1 MYQRTDLTGREV
13 IFTNIRHITQEN
25 LVDVIN
31 KALPVHEKNST
42 DIEYLYNYYKGKQP
56 ILFREKQFQQ
66 DINNRIVVNRA
77 NEIVNFKVGYLIGE
91 PVQYVNQGADEYS
104 GVVNRLNDFM
114 RYEDK
119 DAKDKSVITWN
130 TICGTAY
137 RMVLADEVVVK
148 GMKQDASPFE
158 VYTLDP
164 RSTFVVYHSGLDK
177 KRVLGVSV
185 LLDEDNQRFYDGYTE
200 THHFVIKND
209 KVTKWEPHYL
219 REVPIIEYPANEARL
234 GAFEIVLPLLDAINT
249 IESNRVDSVEQAIQ
263 AILVLKGTD
272 LSDEDFEMAK
282 RLGGL
287 KIPKEGDAFY
297 VKAVLDQNET
307 QSLINDA
314 YEEILTICGMPNRNG
329 GSSTS
334 DTGSAVIYRDGW
346 WAAETRAKNSEGF
359 YKSSE
364 REFLN
369 IALRIM
375 DRSVSNDI
383 RTSQIEIRFTRRN
396 YENITEKSNVLV
408 AMLNNNK
415 IHPKLAFEHC
425 GMFVDPEI
433 AYKISEKYEEETIAK
448 QERELQAFNEQ
459 EIMSEKKDINR
470 VTNNEI
476 DGR

>member
-13 IFTNIRHITQEN
+13 IYTNTRKITREN
-25 LVDVIN
+25 LVDVLS
-31 KALPVHEKNST
+31 KALPTHNKNAT
-42 DIEYLYNYYKGKQP
+42 DIDYLYNYYKGKQP
-56 ILFREKQFQQ
+56 ILFREKKFQK
-66 DINNRIVVNRA
+66 DINNKIVVNRA

-91 PVQYVNQGADEYS
+91 PVQYVNQGDNAYS
-104 GVVNRLNDFM
+104 KVINLVNDYM

-130 TICGTAY
+130 TISGTAY
-137 RMVLADEVVVK
+137 RMILPDKV
-148 GMKQDASPFE
+148 GIDAAPFE
-158 VYTLDP
+158 IYTLDP
-164 RSTFVVYHSGLDK
+164 RSTFVMYHSGLDK
-177 KRVLGVSV
+177 KRVLGATI
-185 LLDEDNQRFYDGYTE
+185 LKDEEGIKFYDGYTE
-200 THHFVIKND
+200 THHFVVKNSQ
-209 KVTKWEPHYL
+209 VMKWEPHYL

-282 RLGGL
+282 KLGGL

-364 REFLN
+364 RDFLN

-375 DRSVSNDI
+375 KSTVKGDYPDL
-383 RTSQIEIRFTRRN
+383 RTSHIEIRFTRRN

-408 AMLNNNK
+408 AMLNNDK

-433 AYKISEKYEEETIAK
+433 AYKMSQEYEEEVIRK
-448 QERELQAFNEQ
+448 QERELAAFNQQ
-459 EIMSEKKDINR
+459 EIINEKRYI
-470 VTNNEI
+470 NNEFN
-476 DGR
+476 GRGDK

>member
-1 MYQRTDLTGREV
+1 MLQRTDLTGREV
-13 IFTNIRHITQEN
+13 IYTNIRKITQEN
-25 LVDVIN
+25 LVDVLN
-31 KALPVHEKNST
+31 KAVSVHNKNST
-42 DIEYLYNYYKGKQP
+42 DIDYLYKYYKGDQP
-56 ILFREKQFQQ
+56 ILWREKKFQK
-66 DINNRIVVNRA
+66 DICNRIVVNRA

-91 PVQYVNQGADEYS
+91 PVQYVNQGDDTYS
-104 GVVNRLNDFM
+104 QVVNLVNDYM

-137 RMVLADEVVVK
+137 RMILPDKV
-148 GMKQDASPFE
+148 GIDAAPFE

-177 KRVLGVSV
+177 KRVLGVTI
-185 LLDEDNQRFYDGYTE
+185 LMDEENQKFYDGYTE
-200 THHFVIKND
+200 THHFVVKGD
-209 KVTKWEPHYL
+209 KVMKWEPHYL

-282 RLGGL
+282 KLGGL

-364 REFLN
+364 KDFLN

-375 DRSVSNDI
+375 KTTTKGDYPDL
-383 RTSQIEIRFTRRN
+383 RTSHIEIRFTRRN

-408 AMLNNNK
+408 AMLNNDK

-433 AYKISEKYEEETIAK
+433 AYKMSQEYEEEVIKK
-448 QERELQAFNEQ
+448 QERELAAFNQQ
-459 EIMSEKKDINR
+459 EILSEKRYINEEF
-470 VTNNEI
+470 N
-476 DGR
+476 GRGDK

>member
-13 IFTNIRHITQEN
+13 IYTNIRKITKEN
-25 LVDVIN
+25 LIEVLN
-31 KALPVHEKNST
+31 KASATHNKNST
-42 DIEYLYNYYKGKQP
+42 DIDYLYKYYKGDQP
-56 ILFREKQFQQ
+56 ILFREKKFQK
-66 DINNRIVVNRA
+66 DIVNKIVVNRA

-91 PVQYVNQGADEYS
+91 PVQYVNQGDNAYS
-104 GVVNRLNDFM
+104 NVVNLVNDYM

-137 RMVLADEVVVK
+137 RMILPDKPEI
-148 GMKQDASPFE
+148 DAAPFE
-158 VYTLDP
+158 IYTLDP
-164 RSTFVVYHSGLDK
+164 RNTFVVYHSGLDK
-177 KRVLGVSV
+177 KRVLGVTI
-185 LLDEDNQRFYDGYTE
+185 LMDEENQKFYDGYTE
-200 THHFVIKND
+200 THHFVVKDD
-209 KVTKWEPHYL
+209 KVVKWEPHFL

-234 GAFEIVLPLLDAINT
+234 GAFEIVLPLLDAINN

-282 RLGGL
+282 ALGGL

-314 YEEILTICGMPNRNG
+314 YDEILTICGMPNRNG

-364 REFLN
+364 KDFLN
-369 IALRIM
+369 LALRIM
-375 DRSVSNDI
+375 KTQEPIRNGDYPDL
-383 RTSQIEIRFTRRN
+383 RTSHIEIRFTRRN

-408 AMLNNNK
+408 AMLNNDK

-433 AYKISEKYEEETIAK
+433 AYKMSEEWYEDTIKK
-448 QERELQAFNEQ
+448 QEAELAAFNEQ
-459 EIMSEKKDINR
+459 EIRNEKRYI
-470 VTNNEI
+470 NNEFN
-476 DGR
+476 GRGDK